1 MTHVFGRA
9 ARDFVANS
17 WRLVPLNAAVGAV
30 LVLAGMSAF
39 ALRGAVLL
47 VVLAGP
53 LLAGLAHEAVT
64 LRRTGNVVLADGIAG
79 VRAYWRRGLALGVVG
94 AVLLGLGLLAVHVY
108 GGTPLWPLAFLTIY
122 VLVVLGIYQLV
133 LWTYAIAAPEA
144 PLADCARDAAW
155 FVARRP
161 GATLG
166 FGLLVVA
173 VNVVGIAAGVMP
185 FLTLTI
191 AFSFLAAAHFV
202 LEAD

>member
-1 MTHVFGRA
+1 MTHVFRGA

-17 WRLVPLNAAVGAV
+17 WRLVPLNAAVGAIV
-30 LVLAGMSAF
+30 VLACASAV
-39 ALRGAVLL
+39 AQRGAVLI

-64 LRRTGNVVLADGIAG
+64 LRRTGNVVLADGIRG
-79 VRAYWRRGLALGVVG
+79 VRMYWRRGLGLGVAG
-94 AVLLGLGLLAVHVY
+94 AALLGLGILAVHVY
-108 GGTPLWPLAFLTIY
+108 GRTPLWPLSFVTIY
-122 VLVVLGIYQLV
+122 LLVLLGIYQLL
-133 LWTYAIAAPEA
+133 LWTFAIASPEE
-144 PLADCARDAAW
+144 PLADCARRAAA

-166 FGLLVVA
+166 FGLLVLA
-173 VNVVGIAAGVMP
+173 VNLVGVAAGVMP